1 MKKENGLAENGLAE
15 IGCWNCAIS
24 GIKNGKPVCPDCGT
38 EIAPLCK
45 AYSHEKIWVKKPE
58 NDIQSIIKTSI

>member
-1 MKKENGLAENGLAE
+1 MKDMKEEKSRRAVLDMATTIQTDE

-38 EIAPLCK
+38 KIAPLCK
-45 AYSHEKIWVKKPE
+45 AYSHEKIRIVVKE
-58 NDIQSIIKTSI
+58 R

>member
-1 MKKENGLAENGLAE
+1 MKKENGLAENEME

-24 GIKNGKPVCPDCGT
+24 GIKNGKPACPDCGT

-45 AYSHEKIWVKKPE
+45 EYSHEKIRIVK
-58 NDIQSIIKTSI
+58 QSLK